1 MKFSDYEFGFAD
13 ATKEY
18 IRKPEIFREAF
29 CDTRN
34 FVEKLIKGFDFLL
47 VGRKGV
53 GKSAFS
59 AKIQSLSLT
68 SGSNLVSYVLNLSD
82 FEFGTFAR
90 TSVDDDV
97 AGTQKYKSSWDF
109 ILLLTIYRVLFN
121 KLEMTESE
129 AVNDI
134 LDLLDKAGFSLD
146 NEYKAD
152 IIRLTKVKLGIGIVS
167 FDAEFEKKYHTN
179 PSNYLERISIIS
191 EKMLRSLKDVYLN
204 ERRVI
209 IIIDG
214 LDDILRYKKNKAEI
228 ISSLI
233 RSVDFLNDK
242 IAGYQKQIKIILLV
256 REDIIAM
263 LNDPD
268 LNKIIQD
275 GALILNWNNRLDEL
289 KKIVEL
295 RFKLSGLSEQE
306 AGSRWDEIFPPK
318 IRGKSSW
325 MYVMDHTLYKPRDI
339 LQFLKYCQ
347 MEYPDKEKL
356 TLSETQNVLK
366 VYSNKYFIEEM
377 KNELSG
383 FIDEEIIYIIPTVF
397 RRLGGRAFDLKEI
410 KRLFDEQCNK
420 HVSEEIIK
428 TLLLYLFDAGYIG
441 QLLQNSNKDGGKRSV
456 IFKYRNPTARI
467 DYYQKFI
474 THQGLHSG
482 LGVRL

>member
-1 MKFSDYEFGFAD
+1 MQLKDYEFGFAD

-18 IRKPEIFREAF
+18 VRKPEIFKDAF

-34 FVEKLIKGFDFLL
+34 FVEKLISGYDFLL
-47 VGRKGV
+47 IGRKGV

-59 AKIQSLSLT
+59 AKIQSLSLE
-68 SGSNLVSYVLNLSD
+68 SNSKIVAQVLNLSD
-82 FEFGTFAR
+82 FEFSTFAK
-90 TSVDDDV
+90 TGIDNNVS
-97 AGTQKYKSSWDF
+97 GTQKYKSSWDF
-109 ILLLTIYRVLFN
+109 IMLLTIYKILFN
-121 KLEMTESE
+121 KLEMIESDS
-129 AVNDI
+129 VNDI
-134 LDLLDKAGFSLD
+134 LDLLDKAGFSLE
-146 NEYKAD
+146 NEYKSD
-152 IIRLTKVKLGIGIVS
+152 IVRLTKVKLGAGVMH
-167 FDAEFEKKYHTN
+167 FDAEFEKKYNTA
-179 PSNYLERISIIS
+179 PSNYLERVSVIT
-191 EKMLRSLKDVYLN
+191 EKMILGLKDTYLN
-204 ERRVI
+204 ERQVI
-209 IIIDG
+209 VIIDG
-214 LDDILRYKKNKAEI
+214 LDDILRYKKNRAEI

-233 RSVDFLNDK
+233 RSVDYLNDK
-242 IAGYQKQIKIILLV
+242 ITQYKKKIKIVLLI

-295 RFKLSGLSEQE
+295 RFQLSGLTEQE
-306 AGSRWDEIFPPK
+306 SIRCWDKIFPPK

-325 MYVMDHTLYKPRDI
+325 MHVMDHTLYKPRDI

-356 TLSETQNVLK
+356 TLSETQSVLK

-383 FIDEEIIYIIPTVF
+383 FIDEELIYMIPTVF
-397 RRLGGRAFDLKEI
+397 RRLGGRAFDLREI
-410 KRLFDEQCNK
+410 IRLFDEQCSK
-420 HVSEEIIK
+420 CVSEDSIK

-441 QLLQNSNKDGGKRSV
+441 QLLSSANKNGIKRSV